1 MDSPMDRDTDRE
13 WKRTTLASRA
23 DERSPLLWAALLV
36 LLVPLLACGGVW
48 SVVAQP
54 GPPRGLTVALMPDRT
69 LELNLRPCGPAEP
82 GRLTVWYIDATHANR
97 FIRERFTLLV
107 RSAAAPT
114 CP

>member
-1 MDSPMDRDTDRE
+1 MDLDTDLE
-13 WKRTTLASRA
+13 WNRTRLTSPVPV
-23 DERSPLLWAALLV
+23 RSPLLWAGLLV

-54 GPPRGLTVALMPDRT
+54 GPPRGVTVALMSGRT

-82 GRLTVWYIDATHANR
+82 GRLTVWYIDATRANR

-107 RSAAAPT
+107 RSAAAPA